1 MSTLNQLDLPVGSS
15 IGSASSDIPNL
26 GLSTVVRG
34 SHLVPR
40 LSKLQPA
47 SASHNHR
54 CRAPLTVGLPPSSLA
69 SIALTKHQV
78 ASIALT
84 THQVDDAENSDLLVE
99 NMLRALI
106 HMDTTPRSDV
116 SSPLSPAVLAFDLSA
131 GRAASFSKHASPAH
145 CPWER
150 ASEDGTQ
157 VLGSQDSP
165 TTVVRRRLAA
175 IRCASASPKKRPS
188 PYHLRQQSAATGP
201 ARSSHHR
208 HWMQTLRFSPLRER
222 SPNGPATPTADP
234 TARTRLS
241 WAHGGAQDL
250 VLRQG
255 RVMAL

>member
-1 MSTLNQLDLPVGSS
+1 MSTLNQLDLTVGSS

-116 SSPLSPAVLAFDLSA
+116 SSPLSPTVLAFDLSA
-131 GRAASFSKHASPAH
+131 GRVAAFAAHTSPAH

-150 ASEDGTQ
+150 ASEWGSDGAQ

-175 IRCASASPKKRPS
+175 IRCASASPKRRPS
-188 PYHLRQQSAATGP
+188 PYLRQSAATGP
-201 ARSSHHR
+201 ARVNHHHR
-208 HWMQTLRFSPLRER
+208 MQTLRFSPLHPR
-222 SPNGPATPTADP
+222 SPNPATAGGA
-234 TARTRLS
+234 ARTTRLS
-241 WAHGGAQDL
+241 WAHGGEQDL

>member
-1 MSTLNQLDLPVGSS
+1 MSTLNQLDLTVGSS

-40 LSKLQPA
+40 LSKLQRLSP
-47 SASHNHR
+47 SHR
-54 CRAPLTVGLPPSSLA
+54 CRAPLTVLLPVSSAPLA
-69 SIALTKHQV
+69 SIALTK
-78 ASIALT
+78 
-84 THQVDDAENSDLLVE
+84 HQVDDAENSDLLVE

-116 SSPLSPAVLAFDLSA
+116 SSPLSPAALAFDLSA
-131 GRAASFSKHASPAH
+131 GRTASFSKHASPAR
-145 CPWER
+145 CPSER
-150 ASEDGTQ
+150 ASEWSSDGTQ
-157 VLGSQDSP
+157 VLSSQDSP

-188 PYHLRQQSAATGP
+188 PYLRQSAATGP
-201 ARSSHHR
+201 ANHHR
-208 HWMQTLRFSPLRER
+208 HWMQTLRFSPLRPR
-222 SPNGPATPTADP
+222 SPNGPATPTAEP
-234 TARTRLS
+234 AARTRLS

-255 RVMAL
+255 RVVAL

>member
-1 MSTLNQLDLPVGSS
+1 MNTLNQLDLTVGSS
-15 IGSASSDIPNL
+15 TGSASSNTPNL
-26 GLSTVVRG
+26 PTVVRG
-34 SHLVPR
+34 SHLGPR
-40 LSKLQPA
+40 LSKLQPP
-47 SASHNHR
+47 SLPNHR
-54 CRAPLTVGLPPSSLA
+54 CRLTVGLPPSSLA
-69 SIALTKHQV
+69 SVALTK
-78 ASIALT
+78 
-84 THQVDDAENSDLLVE
+84 HQVDDAENSDLLVE

-150 ASEDGTQ
+150 ANEWSSDGTQ

-165 TTVVRRRLAA
+165 TTLVRRRLAA
-175 IRCASASPKKRPS
+175 IRCTSASPKKRPS
-188 PYHLRQQSAATGP
+188 PYLRQQQSTATSP
-201 ARSSHHR
+201 ARANDHR
-208 HWMQTLRFSPLRER
+208 HWMQPLRFSPLRPR
-222 SPNGPATPTADP
+222 SPNGPATPTAEP
-234 TARTRLS
+234 AAARTRPG

>member
-1 MSTLNQLDLPVGSS
+1 MSTLNQLDLTVGSS

-40 LSKLQPA
+40 LSKLQRLSP
-47 SASHNHR
+47 SHR
-54 CRAPLTVGLPPSSLA
+54 CRAPLTVLLPVSSAPLA
-69 SIALTKHQV
+69 SIALTK
-78 ASIALT
+78 
-84 THQVDDAENSDLLVE
+84 HQVDDAENSDLLVE

-208 HWMQTLRFSPLRER
+208 HWMQTLRFSPLRPR